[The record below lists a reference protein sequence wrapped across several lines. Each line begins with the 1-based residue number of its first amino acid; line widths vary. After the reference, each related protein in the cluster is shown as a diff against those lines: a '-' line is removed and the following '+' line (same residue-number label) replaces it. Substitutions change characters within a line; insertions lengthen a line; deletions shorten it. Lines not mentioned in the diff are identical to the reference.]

1 MKLIDTIADRD
12 QVEQFLGVDIPL
24 DLSKVGDAAN
34 AGKIAKR
41 QELEEQ
47 IAVVN
52 EQLEALAGKVA
63 TSQALKQLP
72 PTESRPG
79 VDDRQTKIKQELD
92 RLDIYDL
99 MPEREP
105 GLRITRAVIS
115 GTGGDCL
122 ILAPLIITEEMCA
135 GHMPGFPILP
145 LAEAGRTLA
154 QVGAILV
161 AYTVRSIEG
170 REGRFTPL
178 VYKVGE
184 IISGQQ
190 GFLVP
195 GDKICLVAQARKLRG
210 PLYAVQAH
218 GYIGDKHIFS
228 MPKIHYFIS
237 QDQRLWGEV

>member
-1 MKLIDTIADRD
+1 MQLIDTIVDRD
-12 QVEQFLGVDIPL
+12 QVEEFLGVDVPL
-24 DLSKVGDAAN
+24 DLSKVGDTSN

-52 EQLEALAGKVA
+52 EQLEELAGKVA
-63 TSQALKQLP
+63 TSQALKELP
-72 PTESRPG
+72 PTESMPRIDG
-79 VDDRQTKIKQELD
+79 RQTKIKHELG
-92 RLDIYDL
+92 RPDIYDL
-99 MPEREP
+99 IPEREP
-105 GLRITRAVIS
+105 GLQITRAVVS
-115 GTGGDCL
+115 ETGEDCL
-122 ILAPLIITEEMCA
+122 ILAPFIITEEMCA

-154 QVGAILV
+154 QIGAILV
-161 AYTVRSIEG
+161 AYTVRYVEG
-170 REGRFTPL
+170 RESRFTPL

-195 GDKICLVAQARKLRG
+195 GDKVCLVARARKLRG
-210 PLYAVQAH
+210 PIYAVQAH
-218 GYIGDKHIFS
+218 GYLGDKHIFS

>member
-1 MKLIDTIADRD
+1 MQLIDTVVDRD
-12 QVEQFLGVDIPL
+12 QVEKFLGVEVPL
-24 DLSKVGDAAN
+24 DLSKVSDTVN
-34 AGKIAKR
+34 TGKIAKR

-52 EQLEALAGKVA
+52 EQLEELADKVA
-63 TSQALKQLP
+63 TRQALKEP
-72 PTESRPG
+72 PPNESMPG
-79 VDDRQTKIKQELD
+79 VDGRQTKIKQELGP
-92 RLDIYDL
+92 LDIYDL
-99 MPEREP
+99 IPEREP
-105 GLRITRAVIS
+105 GLQIRRAVIS
-115 GTGGDCL
+115 ETGGDCL
-122 ILAPLIITEEMCA
+122 ILAPFIITEEMCA

-161 AYTVRSIEG
+161 AYRVRFVEG
-170 REGRFTPL
+170 RESRFTPL

-195 GDKICLVAQARKLRG
+195 GDKVCLVAQARKLRG

-218 GYIGDKHIFS
+218 GYLGDKHIFS

>member
-1 MKLIDTIADRD
+1 MKLINTVVDRD
-12 QVEQFLGVDIPL
+12 QIEQFLGVDIPL
-24 DLSKVGDAAN
+24 DFSKIGDTTN
-34 AGKIAKR
+34 SGKIAKR

-52 EQLEALAGKVA
+52 EQLEELAGKVA
-63 TSQALKQLP
+63 TKRQMKKQP
-72 PTESRPG
+72 STESMPS
-79 VDDRQTKIKQELD
+79 VDGRHKIKQELGPQE
-92 RLDIYDL
+92 IYDL
-99 MPEREP
+99 IPEREP

-115 GTGGDCL
+115 EAGGDCM
-122 ILAPLIITEEMCA
+122 ILAPFIITEELCA

-170 REGRFTPL
+170 REGLFTPL

-195 GDKICLVAQARKLRG
+195 GDKVCLVAQARKLRG
-210 PLYAVQAH
+210 PLYFVQAH
-218 GYIGDKHIFS
+218 GYLGDKHIFS

-237 QDQRLWGEV
+237 QDRRLWGEV